1 MPDLWYKLAL
11 IDRRDFVSLLSGS
24 NAIML
29 IQRRCNSGPALE
41 MLARVYPDARCA
53 SRNIIFARHCPELL
67 KGTPACTPTS
77 GRLRPT
83 IVPIPEWQQRRRP
96 FLGSVFN
103 IKKSRDDR
111 ASNSSFTSPVALSW
125 RYCDII
131 SETIHVNNVGLYG
144 DMWYS

>member
-1 MPDLWYKLAL
+1 MTDLSYKLAL
-11 IDRRDFVSLLSGS
+11 IDPRDFVSLLSGRKTV
-24 NAIML
+24 ML
-29 IQRRCNSGPALE
+29 IQRRGNSGPALE
-41 MLARVYPDARCA
+41 TLARVYSDAGCA
-53 SRNIIFARHCPELL
+53 SRNIIFAGHCPELL
-67 KGTPACTPTS
+67 KGTLACTPTS
-77 GRLRPT
+77 GRPRPT

-103 IKKSRDDR
+103 IKISRDDW